1 MITSIPNLRFTFLL
15 FLLLFFVPLLSL
27 DFALAAD
34 AGERP
39 RARDIGIAVGISG
52 ETAVIAPAPKA
63 KAGRMLPGRP
73 TAVAARY
80 MVPITAA
87 RTTDGGSPVT
97 KA

>member
-1 MITSIPNLRFTFLL
+1 MAAK
-15 FLLLFFVPLLSL
+15 LSWN
-27 DFALAAD
+27 DT
-34 AGERP
+34 RWM
-39 RARDIGIAVGISG
+39 ISG
-52 ETAVIAPAPKA
+52 ETAVIASALKA

-97 KA
+97 RA